1 MALFPQYQYADH
13 SGILILVY
21 KVSLAETN
29 MEGSFV
35 YLKYTVLIFL
45 LAVFLC
51 M

>member
-13 SGILILVY
+13 SGILIY

-35 YLKYTVLIFL
+35 YLKYTILIFL